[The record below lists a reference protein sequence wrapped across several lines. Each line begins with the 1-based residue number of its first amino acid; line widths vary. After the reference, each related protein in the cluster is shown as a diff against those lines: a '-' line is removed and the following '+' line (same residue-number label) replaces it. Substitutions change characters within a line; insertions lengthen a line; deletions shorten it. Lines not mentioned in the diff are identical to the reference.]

1 MPVATTNS
9 GAALHALVG
18 HHVGMGDRLYAVADA
33 ARDKELAFAAPRQF
47 GQTIHWLF
55 EDGSGAHMLD
65 VAPYLVPIAYRP
77 KYPYEGSGY
86 LDLWAERLGSSAGI
100 LLVTPAD
107 PESLRDHLGELFRV
121 TDEKEHEYF
130 FRFYDPRVLRMY
142 LPTCTPAEA
151 KEFFGPVRHFLVESE
166 RSGSVLSYRSGR
178 SGVEAKEKALGSPA
192 ASDSSGRDPR

>member
-55 EDGSGAHMLD
+55 EEGSGAHMVD

-77 KYPYEGSGY
+77 KYPYEGSGF

-107 PESLRDHLGELFRV
+107 PDLLRDHLGELFRV

-151 KEFFGPVRHFLVESE
+151 KEFFGPVRHILVEAATP
-166 RSGSVLSYRSGR
+166 GKVLSCSPNR
-178 SGVEAKEKALGSPA
+178 SGVKTDERALSAPTPGRA
-192 ASDSSGRDPR
+192 AR